1 MKLSFRWLKFEQ
13 QEQSA
18 CGTDKK
24 NVLPITNLMKKIL
37 LVEDD
42 PNLGLLLQDYL
53 QLKGKYEVILAQDG
67 EEGLTLFNKDKF
79 DLCILDV
86 MMPKKD
92 GFSLGR
98 DIRKTDPVVPIIFA
112 TAKTMIEDKS
122 EAFTLGGDDYI
133 TKPFRIEELLLRINA
148 LLKRVA
154 NQENKAVEE
163 QNKFQIGDYFF
174 DYTTQMIRKDDVQQK
189 VSTKEAELLRLLCLR
204 KNNVLTREEALLSIW
219 HDDNYFNGRSM
230 DVFLSKLRK
239 YLKDDPRV
247 EIINVHGKGYKLVEN

>member
-1 MKLSFRWLKFEQ
+1 
-13 QEQSA
+13 
-18 CGTDKK
+18 
-24 NVLPITNLMKKIL
+24 MKKIL

-53 QLKGKYEVILAQDG
+53 QLKGKFDVVLCVDG
-67 EEGLTLFNKDKF
+67 EEGIRAFNKQHF

-92 GFSLGR
+92 GFTLGKE
-98 DIRKTDPVVPIIFA
+98 IRKVNQQVPIIFA
-112 TAKTMIEDKS
+112 TAKAMMEDKS
-122 EAFTLGGDDYI
+122 LAYDLGGDDYI

-148 LLKRVA
+148 LLKRVSA
-154 NQENKAVEE
+154 AKEAEVKEPVQTN
-163 QNKFQIGDYFF
+163 FHIGDYEF
-174 DYTTQMIRKDDVQQK
+174 DYTTQLIWYKGQQQK
-189 VSTKEAELLRLLCLR
+189 LSTKEAELLQLLCLK

-239 YLKDDPRV
+239 YLREDPKV
-247 EIINVHGKGYKLVEN
+247 EILNVHGKGYKLLVN

>member
-1 MKLSFRWLKFEQ
+1 MKR
-13 QEQSA
+13 
-18 CGTDKK
+18 
-24 NVLPITNLMKKIL
+24 IL

-53 QLKGKYEVILAQDG
+53 QLKGKFDVVLWVDGDVGLRAFTKQD
-67 EEGLTLFNKDKF
+67 F

-92 GFSLGR
+92 GFTLGKE
-98 DIRKTDPVVPIIFA
+98 IRKINQDVPIIFA
-112 TAKTMIEDKS
+112 TAKAMMEDKAS
-122 EAFTLGGDDYI
+122 AYDLGGDDYI

-154 NQENKAVEE
+154 VKETPESGAAQTL
-163 QNKFQIGDYFF
+163 FQIGDYSF
-174 DYTTQMIRKDDVQQK
+174 DYTTQLIDYKGQQQK
-189 VSTKEAELLRLLCLR
+189 LSTKEAELLQLLCLK
-204 KNNVLTREEALLSIW
+204 KNAVLTREEALLSIW

-239 YLKDDPRV
+239 YLREDPKV
-247 EIINVHGKGYKLVEN
+247 EILNVHGKGYKLLVN